1 MGIEVRNATFGYG
14 SEPVICGLDL
24 PVRDNKV
31 LTVLGRNGVGKTT
44 LLKCM
49 MGFLK
54 WRSGE
59 TLLDGRPLKSY
70 SLTEVWSRIS
80 YVPQAKRSPFAFS
93 VLDTVVMGLNASAKA
108 FSVPSREDYEKAHE
122 TLADLGV
129 AGIEDKDS
137 SEISGGELQMVLIA
151 RALVS
156 DPRILIL
163 DEPESNLDM
172 RNQLR
177 VLGAIQKISERGTTT
192 CIINTHFPE
201 HALLVSDDTLFL
213 GGGSHMLLGPTP
225 DVVTRENIRDFYGV
239 DAAIVPVGTDLIADR
254 TRCDGAKDAGDNAK
268 AGGERGNAKDGGA
281 GERGHR
287 TVYPFRIC
295 PDCGSDRPN
304 VQAAVAV

>member
-1 MGIEVRNATFGYG
+1 MGIEVRGGTFGYG
-14 SEPVICGLDL
+14 AERIIEGLDL

-54 WRSGE
+54 WDKGE
-59 TLLDGRPLKSY
+59 TLLDGKPLSSY
-70 SLTEVWSRIS
+70 PVRDVWKRVS

-93 VLDTVVMGLNASAKA
+93 VLDTVVMGLNAMGGA
-108 FSVPSREDYEKAHE
+108 FSVPSKEDYAKARDVLDE
-122 TLADLGV
+122 LGMG
-129 AGIEDKDS
+129 AIADKDTS
-137 SEISGGELQMVLIA
+137 AISGGELQMVLIA

-156 DPRILIL
+156 DPAILIL

-177 VLGAIQKISERGTTT
+177 VLGAIEAISAKGRTT

-213 GGGSHMLLGPTP
+213 GGKGRMLLGRTA
-225 DVVTRENIRDFYGV
+225 DVVTSDNIREFYGV
-239 DAAIVPVGTDLIADR
+239 EAVVVPVELPGEGRERQTIYPYR
-254 TRCDGAKDAGDNAK
+254 IHGAA
-268 AGGERGNAKDGGA
+268 
-281 GERGHR
+281 
-287 TVYPFRIC
+287 
-295 PDCGSDRPN
+295 
-304 VQAAVAV
+304 

>member
-1 MGIEVRNATFGYG
+1 MGIEVRNASFGYG
-14 SEPVICGLDL
+14 SEPVICGLNL
-24 PVRDNKV
+24 PVRDNRV
-31 LTVLGRNGVGKTT
+31 LTILGRNGVGKTT

-70 SLTEVWSRIS
+70 SLSQVWSRIS

-108 FSVPSREDYEKAHE
+108 FSVPSREDYEKAHAA
-122 TLADLGV
+122 LADLGV
-129 AGIEDKDS
+129 ESIADKDS

-239 DAAIVPVGTDLIADR
+239 DAAIVPVGTDLISG
-254 TRCDGAKDAGDNAK
+254 GAGEC
-268 AGGERGNAKDGGA
+268 AGGASGS

-295 PDCGSDRPN
+295 PDSGPGCRADQRK
-304 VQAAVAV
+304 VQTAVAV

>member
-1 MGIEVRNATFGYG
+1 MGIEIRGGTFGYG
-14 SEPVICGLDL
+14 RERVIEGLDL

-54 WRSGE
+54 WDVGA
-59 TLLDGRPLKSY
+59 TWLDGRPLAEY
-70 SLTEVWSRIS
+70 PLREVWRRIS

-93 VLDTVVMGLNASAKA
+93 VIDTVVMGLNATART
-108 FSVPSREDYEKAHE
+108 FSTPSREDYEKARDV
-122 TLADLGV
+122 LDGLGMG
-129 AGIEDKDS
+129 AIADKDS

-156 DPRILIL
+156 EPKILVL

-177 VLGAIQKISERGTTT
+177 VLEAIQGISERGDTT

-213 GGGSHMLLGPTP
+213 GGRGRMLLGPTA
-225 DVVTRENIRDFYGV
+225 DVVTPDNIRAFYGV
-239 DAAIVPVGTDLIADR
+239 EAAVVPVEIG
-254 TRCDGAKDAGDNAK
+254 GDASGCRV
-268 AGGERGNAKDGGA
+268 RGP
-281 GERGHR
+281 RR
-287 TVYPFRIC
+287 TVYPYRIC
-295 PDCGSDRPN
+295 GT
-304 VQAAVAV
+304 A